1 MKSLS
6 SRILKISP
14 SLTLGITAKA
24 KQLKS
29 QGVKVISFA
38 AGEPDF
44 DTPEFIKQKAK
55 EALDKGL
62 TKYTPTS
69 GISELKQAIS
79 EKLKKENNL
88 EYKEDEILVSCGAKH
103 SIFNAIMALV
113 DEGDEVLLPKP
124 YWLSYPEMIKF
135 AGGEIVEIP
144 TDEKTNFKITDEQFK
159 KYITA
164 KTKLLILNSPSNPTG
179 MVYTKEELLSI
190 AKVLVEHQIYC
201 ISDEIYEKLVYDNLT
216 HTSIASLG
224 NEIKKLTVV
233 VNGFSKSHSMTGWRV
248 GYACAEKEI
257 IKVMNNL
264 QDHSTSNITSFVQYA
279 CVDAIKYAEEY
290 IKKMVDEFEKRR
302 DYIVDEINKIP
313 FLSCLKPQG
322 AFYVWVNI
330 SKLKNKKFKEETI
343 DNSIKLA
350 DILLTQ
356 AKVAL
361 IPGCVFGN
369 DDYIRISYATSM
381 QDIEEGIKNIKS
393 FVENFIY

>member
-6 SRILKISP
+6 SKILKISP

-29 QGVKVISFA
+29 QGIKIISFA

-62 TKYTPTS
+62 TKYTPTA
-69 GISELKQAIS
+69 GIPELKQSIS

-88 EYKEDEILVSCGAKH
+88 EYKEDEILISCGAKH
-103 SIFNAIMALV
+103 SIFNAVMALV
-113 DEGDEVLLPKP
+113 EQDDEVLLPKP

-135 AGGEIVEIP
+135 AGGKIIELP
-144 TDEKTNFKITDEQFK
+144 TDEKTNFKITPDQLK
-159 KYITA
+159 KYITQ

-179 MVYTKEELLSI
+179 MVYTKEELESI
-190 AKVLVEHQIYC
+190 AKVLVEQQIYC
-201 ISDEIYEKLVYDNLT
+201 ISDEIYEKLVYDGLQ
-216 HTSIASLG
+216 HVSIASL
-224 NEIKKLTVV
+224 NPEIKKLTVV
-233 VNGFSKSHSMTGWRV
+233 VNGLSKSHSMTGWRV
-248 GYACAEKEI
+248 GYACADKEI

-279 CVDAIKYAEEY
+279 CVDAIKYGEEY

-302 DYIVDEINKIP
+302 DYIVEEINKIP
-313 FLSCLKPQG
+313 YLSCLKPQG

-330 SKLKNKKFKEETI
+330 SQLKNKKFNSETV
-343 DNSIKLA
+343 NTSMKLA
-350 DILLTQ
+350 ELLLTQ
-356 AKVAL
+356 AKVAV
-361 IPGCVFGN
+361 IPGSVFGD
-369 DDYIRISYATSM
+369 DDYIRLSYATSM
-381 QDIEEGIKNIKS
+381 EDIKEGVNNIKS
-393 FVENFIY
+393 FVEKLS